1 MSKLNVAQV
10 MNQKFILEFNGAL
23 AMENAGIE
31 RLQSRIN
38 ETLIPEAKQRM
49 EKHLQ
54 ESKVHQN
61 RLQQLISSLGGDPT
75 SEKLGLPIPQYPAPM
90 LEEMNNTMTRQEWE
104 LKRAEE
110 DLINETAET
119 LCYLM
124 LIQKAQV
131 AGGIYQNAI
140 EPLSWNMN
148 DEAKMADWIKTNSPS
163 MLSKLWPE
171 IQQAITSASSPASV
185 PNSAP
190 PSYSAASSQSQ

>member
-1 MSKLNVAQV
+1 MSKLNVAEV
-10 MNQKFILEFNGAL
+10 MNQKFILELNGAL

-31 RLQSRIN
+31 RLQARIN
-38 ETLIPEAKQRM
+38 ETLIPEAKQQM

-54 ESKVHQN
+54 ESKVHQE
-61 RLQQLISSLGGDPT
+61 RLHQLINTLGGDPT
-75 SEKLGLPIPQYPAPM
+75 SEKLGLPIPQYPASM
-90 LEEMNNTMTRQEWE
+90 LEAMNNTMTRQEWE

-110 DLINETAET
+110 DLINEDAET

-131 AGGIYQNAI
+131 AGGIFQNTI
-140 EPLSWNMN
+140 EPLSLNMN

-171 IQQAITSASSPASV
+171 IQQAISSASSPTSV
-185 PNSAP
+185 PDSAP
-190 PSYSAASSQSQ
+190 PSHSASSQSQ